1 MHFSVIIIIIRS
13 ALSVWIQVVLRCRFC
28 ESEQEGERESNERKR
43 GERKDIKILE
53 QKVTLIVYIYIVTIA
68 TV

>member
-1 MHFSVIIIIIRS
+1 M
-13 ALSVWIQVVLRCRFC
+13 VLRCRFC

>member
-53 QKVTLIVYIYIVTIA
+53 QKVTLIVYIYIITIA